1 MHFCLWN
8 AAQTFQC
15 FIDQALRDLDYV
27 VAYIDDVLL
36 ASKTIEENKSYLQA
50 IYECFQQYRI
60 TINPDNSITEFN
72 LDAESGRT
80 FESWFK
86 KYEDMFQTDFAQ
98 FDDAWKVQLLLRKL
112 GTAEHDRFTNFIL
125 PKLPRDLGFA
135 DAVKILAQIFG
146 EQSSLFNIR
155 YQCLKITKRDTE
167 DFITYA
173 GVVNRECERFQLS
186 SMTEDQFKCLIFVA
200 GLQSPHDAD
209 IRTRL
214 LNRIEQDP
222 ELTLQKLTT
231 ECQHLINL
239 KADAAMIGHSK
250 LSQPDMVCK
259 VTSKRKSSSKRTPRK
274 PPTPC
279 WFCEEW
285 HYSRHCPYR
294 NHRCSKCSRKGHKE
308 ECCRDNFRSS
318 RKHRPDKRTQAEAVT
333 ATFRM
338 KSPGRRKFVTLCIN
352 GTPVTLQLDT
362 GSDLTL
368 ISKRTWNE
376 IGRPPVEPTKCIVR
390 NASGGSLKLTGKLNC
405 SVTFKGIHLSG
416 TCYLTN
422 YTGLDLLGLDWIN
435 ELQLL
440 DEPLN
445 AVCDETTAN
454 GPDTFTR
461 TSRPDDFVVAT
472 VAAKPETRWSI
483 RDTAT
488 IQLLASG
495 SGSPLTSVQFGEPS
509 QQPATFHPRSEPF
522 SLQSQVQADRPT
534 AIRKVKE
541 VGPAEGTPQQSHR
554 DQPPIQIY
562 EECSPRWTQGR
573 RCQTRGTRKN
583 ISTSASSEP
592 TSGNRLRSG
601 EGTTSHWKPDSRDIP
616 PKWRVPDSRSACWQ
630 PQGRTDVRQN
640 LHESSQWSSKQQSAG
655 QLSEGGGVR
664 GPAVPNNRTSHHLCA
679 CVTCRTRASRR
690 HALIGQNASQSE
702 SSTLTRRFSP
712 PHGHSGT
719 TLWNT
724 VTTLYIYSCERQP
737 ETDKNKTDPGNLGKS
752 LDPVYQ
758 SVNPLMLVDKPIEMV
773 DKFVYLGSRISPG
786 GLTKDEISIRIG
798 MARTTFANLW
808 RRRDISFSVKGR
820 VYNAAVRSIL
830 LYGSETWPLRAED
843 VKRLSVFDRRCL
855 RSIARI
861 WWDTGSAI
869 LNRAL
874 NGAHASKLLS
884 SMHGSFSN
892 PSLDSPL
899 TVLDLC
905 TNLSAP
911 ACNAQ
916 LPTHPP
922 KPSVNET
929 AAATTTAQRTVIP
942 AFSTP
947 TSHTMPIASHALQ
960 GLQERPLRP
969 KSHVSHPSVPGQ
981 ASTQAACLSASAA
994 IPAVHLTAFNV
1005 CKQAGQ
1011 QTALECTLDSF
1022 SVYVCCLYEARVQEP
1037 NMVIELTFPLFSD
1050 DPDTA
1055 ASGSAPVGTALSHR
1069 DERSLFETSPVDNP
1083 SEVLRARGLV
1093 PTLVNSSGLSAPTNL
1108 YGLPTANHAYLT
1120 HPSAPR
1126 HPFSQ
1131 MHGSMPRISVFNS
1144 LSPPTCIPAPLP
1156 TTSNNQPSNT
1166 VTATSFQSKPRTIRP
1181 NRPDLPPMAM
1191 NCGRLVPSRFPNPPK
1206 SLNAPIL
1213 GSHQQTQIAS
1223 GLPTP
1228 TLDATSPGLGVGEAR
1243 LSLLTTSPEQ
1253 LASLSYHIWACC
1265 EFHCLLSHSPL
1276 HATITSTT
1284 TTTTATAH
1292 AVTRIVSPVC
1302 STSTSTAHTGP
1313 SLVNSGTSVQ
1323 SAGGTVTTTTAS
1335 PALGSV
1341 SFSGTNA
1348 DSDGTDASALVPV
1361 AWGRVVRMADGALH
1375 FPGIGRQLFSN
1386 PQSVLQRIRAAASPD
1401 DSFSL
1406 QAFAKESRV
1415 SSSSSQLPPNS
1426 IDFDIPMEARTN
1438 NLMKRTSTDCGSR
1451 KGFHVCLCCQQT
1463 FTSPSLYDSHMLR
1476 PLARIFYRCHICR
1489 GSETAHLTSVEE
1501 NPAVDLHM
1509 SVVDLLNSFG
1519 SDASSGPSAAISGG
1533 SVGPL
1538 TNTSAGTIQ
1547 QQLPSHSPY
1556 CTVLFGGIVKAFNR
1570 CAVYSHF
1577 AHAHPNEVD
1586 LWTLQPSRIS
1596 VCPLAESAW
1605 EPSTLELNGTD
1616 IVLATCVSGMNST
1629 THDGASLPQ
1638 IPALPSTLSSRLPE
1652 PDTGRQPS
1660 SSPVSHPTSVSE
1672 PVNPVINDNLSED
1685 GNRAAKKL
1693 DASFPY
1699 RPGVELA
1706 EVWNDLEQ
1714 AINEAILHHGLNLL
1728 GPSDGYIDF
1737 TGASS
1742 TLMASSSLAF
1752 DSRHS
1757 TVTNSPALQRIFTPT
1772 SDSSFSAA
1780 SSSGPILPSPNSTL
1794 SETILH
1800 LARAPVWYSHFF
1812 LTDWSQVPSMATVSS
1827 EPESSQADQPII
1839 DENHSQWPLENE
1851 DERDKLAEKKPLLL
1865 RCSHQIRAML
1875 RRHRWSNTESDQNEA
1890 ILHHGLNL
1898 LGPSDGYIDF
1908 TGASSTLMASSS
1920 LAFDSRHSTVTNS
1933 PALQRI
1939 FTPTSDSS
1947 FSAASS
1953 SGPIL
1958 PSPNSTLSET
1968 ILHLA
1973 RAPVWYSH
1981 FFLTDWSQVPS
1992 MATVSSEPESSQAD
2006 QPIIDENHSQWP
2018 LENEDERDKL
2028 AEKKPKSRCIVPPPA
2043 PSNNELNDVLLNF
2056 VQHVRSSTAPMCDA
2070 SSTQRPSETSIPVS
2084 TSEPSSFQSPC
2095 SKSAPTPPPED
2106 TERGFLRCLLCSY
2119 KTNHPDHLT
2128 RHLSGS
2134 RNTVSTKCA
2143 LCGQSVCV
2151 QQPAL
2156 CAAKAHLLLHL
2167 GYYIMCPN
2175 CGFTVNNSKP
2185 VSLIS
2190 WFAAYCVSVH
2200 HISTPFHIPRSI
2212 EQPPPHL
2219 APDAAELCMRLHLR
2233 FVCFHFNLLQVF
2245 VCSRCQHGRG
2255 KAYNTM
2261 AHLCQHI
2268 FDSHTQRQ
2276 HVCLWCARQSSND
2289 STAQSASTGVLRN
2302 TPGAESGSAASST
2315 RSSDP
2320 IEHDDIHNQP
2330 SQNIVDSSSVPLSR
2344 FGPRY
2349 TTPKDLLAHVKRVHK
2364 HVLLFSSP
2372 ENVMATNGQDA
2383 LDQLPGDLTHGKQ
2396 SQLRH
2401 SQSVRSIDSV
2411 DLTKSTNG
2419 ELPITNG
2426 PTSVSAKSRG
2436 PPPDSTESDKATT
2449 GQSIHL
2455 VPAVDF
2461 TYVHSCPDCDE
2472 VFENRD
2478 TFAQHFRA
2486 SHFSNCSGVCCYR
2499 CFGSCKRLSFDL
2511 AEFHEHLV
2519 TCPSARD
2526 LFVAT
2531 FAHSRSGT
2539 VRSANPDHRSHT
2551 GDCASVRGHSHPL
2564 CFCLHCGIGAR
2575 RPGPQPRFSG
2585 EDDCSTP
2592 KSSVVP
2598 GDERS
2603 NSEQTPGTPQ
2613 ATDVAIGDTLPTT
2626 IKEPVYDARYFPDL
2640 HSLHHHESQF
2650 HFTPTSSQ
2658 IACPWCGRRLSCHST
2673 ADMRFTMHHLRS
2685 HTKKHPFAAWSLERT
2700 RKWNRNA
2707 KALSHCICGAAL
2719 LDSPLA
2725 VLSHASSHLLLSRPS
2740 KLSTTS
2746 NRLFLT
2752 DAWTPHLRLQSTTD
2766 VIGLSPV
2773 NDRPLISC
2781 ISSSSS
2787 LRRLHRP
2794 SPGAHIPC
2802 MVDVY
2807 HHLRFAV
2814 SPELDHYLD
2823 HASLVSDPFVCPL
2836 CSSSMTTRWALS
2848 EHAFVEHWGLLCFI
2862 CCLLPPSNTP
2872 RGPDKRPSSPTTNH
2886 HQPSKETSG
2895 AASHGTT
2902 DQTNTSSSPT
2912 DAMLVCPAPTASLR
2926 PPQSAISAV
2935 SENASSTGTVNI
2947 WEHIYRC
2954 MRERSE
2960 LLQSKQPESTGQ
2972 STTTG
2977 LRQPGTTVKL
2987 DKFGCGAG
2995 WCRSQLSSNKI
3006 NGQSESNTGSFKRC
3020 ADGNVHEVDP
3030 ADCILVDSSPEVSPR
3045 SERTSVTASESDYT
3059 AGSQRSKRRLVIV
3072 DNDDQEQQV
3081 DRSSLRDATDSP
3093 KNDGVLNRTEDLTG
3107 NVVVTQPLRTCSTR
3121 YSELG
3126 NSASKDESGS
3136 FLCII
3141 CGEQQ
3146 TLDTWEDHSLSHRNP
3161 QMPWNGIQLS
3171 DPRRLVLMH
3180 RQTKIYK
3187 CYICDRRFVTR
3198 FGCQRHMTGRH
3209 KMAKS
3214 RISWDLLTQSPST
3227 AHGSRSPD
3235 RQCNTVARK
3244 SNLTSLHRCNTQ
3256 PLPAPPP
3263 YPRTSEY
3270 APTLRQPPAVDNSS
3284 HSTDAQQPLGS
3295 SVAVGAHCSAE
3306 SAAPPPTE
3314 SQQQQQ
3320 QLHYCN
3326 VCRIPFMSQ
3335 LSFSI
3340 HLAAAHNASVT

>member
-1 MHFCLWN
+1 MSDGL
-8 AAQTFQC
+8 
-15 FIDQALRDLDYV
+15 
-27 VAYIDDVLL
+27 
-36 ASKTIEENKSYLQA
+36 
-50 IYECFQQYRI
+50 
-60 TINPDNSITEFN
+60 SITRVHFT
-72 LDAESGRT
+72 DPRT
-80 FESWFK
+80 HHLVTNIKQEPR
-86 KYEDMFQTDFAQ
+86 TD
-98 FDDAWKVQLLLRKL
+98 
-112 GTAEHDRFTNFIL
+112 
-125 PKLPRDLGFA
+125 
-135 DAVKILAQIFG
+135 
-146 EQSSLFNIR
+146 
-155 YQCLKITKRDTE
+155 
-167 DFITYA
+167 
-173 GVVNRECERFQLS
+173 
-186 SMTEDQFKCLIFVA
+186 
-200 GLQSPHDAD
+200 SP
-209 IRTRL
+209 
-214 LNRIEQDP
+214 
-222 ELTLQKLTT
+222 
-231 ECQHLINL
+231 
-239 KADAAMIGHSK
+239 
-250 LSQPDMVCK
+250 
-259 VTSKRKSSSKRTPRK
+259 
-274 PPTPC
+274 
-279 WFCEEW
+279 
-285 HYSRHCPYR
+285 
-294 NHRCSKCSRKGHKE
+294 
-308 ECCRDNFRSS
+308 
-318 RKHRPDKRTQAEAVT
+318 
-333 ATFRM
+333 
-338 KSPGRRKFVTLCIN
+338 
-352 GTPVTLQLDT
+352 
-362 GSDLTL
+362 
-368 ISKRTWNE
+368 
-376 IGRPPVEPTKCIVR
+376 EPTYPH
-390 NASGGSLKLTGKLNC
+390 AP
-405 SVTFKGIHLSG
+405 
-416 TCYLTN
+416 
-422 YTGLDLLGLDWIN
+422 N
-435 ELQLL
+435 E
-440 DEPLN
+440 
-445 AVCDETTAN
+445 
-454 GPDTFTR
+454 
-461 TSRPDDFVVAT
+461 
-472 VAAKPETRWSI
+472 
-483 RDTAT
+483 
-488 IQLLASG
+488 
-495 SGSPLTSVQFGEPS
+495 
-509 QQPATFHPRSEPF
+509 PR
-522 SLQSQVQADRPT
+522 
-534 AIRKVKE
+534 
-541 VGPAEGTPQQSHR
+541 
-554 DQPPIQIY
+554 
-562 EECSPRWTQGR
+562 
-573 RCQTRGTRKN
+573 
-583 ISTSASSEP
+583 
-592 TSGNRLRSG
+592 
-601 EGTTSHWKPDSRDIP
+601 
-616 PKWRVPDSRSACWQ
+616 
-630 PQGRTDVRQN
+630 
-640 LHESSQWSSKQQSAG
+640 ESSQ
-655 QLSEGGGVR
+655 
-664 GPAVPNNRTSHHLCA
+664 
-679 CVTCRTRASRR
+679 
-690 HALIGQNASQSE
+690 
-702 SSTLTRRFSP
+702 
-712 PHGHSGT
+712 
-719 TLWNT
+719 
-724 VTTLYIYSCERQP
+724 
-737 ETDKNKTDPGNLGKS
+737 
-752 LDPVYQ
+752 
-758 SVNPLMLVDKPIEMV
+758 
-773 DKFVYLGSRISPG
+773 
-786 GLTKDEISIRIG
+786 
-798 MARTTFANLW
+798 
-808 RRRDISFSVKGR
+808 
-820 VYNAAVRSIL
+820 
-830 LYGSETWPLRAED
+830 
-843 VKRLSVFDRRCL
+843 
-855 RSIARI
+855 
-861 WWDTGSAI
+861 
-869 LNRAL
+869 
-874 NGAHASKLLS
+874 
-884 SMHGSFSN
+884 
-892 PSLDSPL
+892 
-899 TVLDLC
+899 
-905 TNLSAP
+905 
-911 ACNAQ
+911 
-916 LPTHPP
+916 
-922 KPSVNET
+922 
-929 AAATTTAQRTVIP
+929 TVIP

-947 TSHTMPIASHALQ
+947 TSHAMPTASHALQ

-969 KSHVSHPSVPGQ
+969 KSHVPHPSIPGQ
-981 ASTQAACLSASAA
+981 ASTQASCISASAA
-994 IPAVHLTAFNV
+994 IHAGGFQFSTSSAVSRPNPTTSSVPVPLAPLLHPSVRPTVPTLSQLTPILIS
-1005 CKQAGQ
+1005 AG
-1011 QTALECTLDSF
+1011 
-1022 SVYVCCLYEARVQEP
+1022 
-1037 NMVIELTFPLFSD
+1037 M
-1050 DPDTA
+1050 
-1055 ASGSAPVGTALSHR
+1055 APSHIAEQHH
-1069 DERSLFETSPVDNP
+1069 D
-1083 SEVLRARGLV
+1083 LRARGLV

-1108 YGLPTANHAYLT
+1108 YGLQTANHAYLT

-1131 MHGSMPRISVFNS
+1131 MHSSMPRISVFNS
-1144 LSPPTCIPAPLP
+1144 LSTPTCIPAPLH

-1166 VTATSFQSKPRTIRP
+1166 VTAASFQSKPRTIRP

-1206 SLNAPIL
+1206 SLNAPML
-1213 GSHQQTQIAS
+1213 GSHQQPQIAS
-1223 GLPTP
+1223 GQPTP
-1228 TLDATSPGLGVGEAR
+1228 TLDVTSPGLGVGETR
-1243 LSLLTTSPEQ
+1243 PCLFNTSPEQ
-1253 LASLSYHIWACC
+1253 LHPSLHTTTTTT
-1265 EFHCLLSHSPL
+1265 P
-1276 HATITSTT
+1276 TTT
-1284 TTTTATAH
+1284 TTTTAATAH
-1292 AVTRIVSPVC
+1292 TVTRIISPVC
-1302 STSTSTAHTGP
+1302 STSISTAHTGP
-1313 SLVNSGTSVQ
+1313 SLVNSGSSVQ
-1323 SAGGTVTTTTAS
+1323 SASGTVTTTAS
-1335 PALGSV
+1335 PAPGSV

-1348 DSDGTDASALVPV
+1348 DSDSTDSSALVPV

-1406 QAFAKESRV
+1406 Q
-1415 SSSSSQLPPNS
+1415 LPPNS

-1438 NLMKRTSTDCGSR
+1438 NLMKHTSTDCGSR

-1501 NPAVDLHM
+1501 NPGGDLHM
-1509 SVVDLLNSFG
+1509 SIVDLLNASG
-1519 SDASSGPSAAISGG
+1519 SDAPSGPSTAVSGG
-1533 SVGPL
+1533 CIGPV
-1538 TNTSAGTIQ
+1538 TNTSAGTMQ

-1586 LWTLQPSRIS
+1586 LWNLQPSRIS

-1616 IVLATCVSGMNST
+1616 IVLATCVSGVNST
-1629 THDGASLPQ
+1629 THDSPSLLQ
-1638 IPALPSTLSSRLPE
+1638 ISE

-1660 SSPVSHPTSVSE
+1660 SSPISHPTGVSE
-1672 PVNPVINDNLSED
+1672 PAPPVINDNLSED

-1693 DASFPY
+1693 EASFPY

-1714 AINEAILHHGLNLL
+1714 AINEAILHHGLNFLS
-1728 GPSDGYIDF
+1728 PPDGYIDF

-1757 TVTNSPALQRIFTPT
+1757 TVTNSPALQRIYASTA
-1772 SDSSFSAA
+1772 DSSFSAA
-1780 SSSGPILPSPNSTL
+1780 SASGPVLPSPNSTL

-1812 LTDWSQVPSMATVSS
+1812 LTDWSQVHSPVPNMATVSS
-1827 EPESSQADQPII
+1827 EPESSQPDQPII
-1839 DENHSQWPLENE
+1839 DEDHHHQQQPQPPREN
-1851 DERDKLAEKKPLLL
+1851 
-1865 RCSHQIRAML
+1865 
-1875 RRHRWSNTESDQNEA
+1875 
-1890 ILHHGLNL
+1890 G
-1898 LGPSDGYIDF
+1898 
-1908 TGASSTLMASSS
+1908 
-1920 LAFDSRHSTVTNS
+1920 
-1933 PALQRI
+1933 
-1939 FTPTSDSS
+1939 
-1947 FSAASS
+1947 
-1953 SGPIL
+1953 
-1958 PSPNSTLSET
+1958 
-1968 ILHLA
+1968 
-1973 RAPVWYSH
+1973 
-1981 FFLTDWSQVPS
+1981 
-1992 MATVSSEPESSQAD
+1992 
-2006 QPIIDENHSQWP
+2006 
-2018 LENEDERDKL
+2018 DERDKL
-2028 AEKKPKSRCIVPPPA
+2028 AEKKPKSRSIVPPPA

-2056 VQHVRSSTAPMCDA
+2056 VQHVRPSTAQMCALSDP
-2070 SSTQRPSETSIPVS
+2070 TPTLRPSETSIPVS

-2119 KTNHPDHLT
+2119 KTNHPDYLV

-2175 CGFTVNNSKP
+2175 CGFTP
-2185 VSLIS
+2185 
-2190 WFAAYCVSVH
+2190 
-2200 HISTPFHIPRSI
+2200 T
-2212 EQPPPHL
+2212 PHL

-2289 STAQSASTGVLRN
+2289 PTTRSASTVALRN
-2302 TPGAESGSAASST
+2302 TPAAESGSAASST
-2315 RSSDP
+2315 KSSDP
-2320 IEHDDIHNQP
+2320 IEHDGIHNQP
-2330 SQNIVDSSSVPLSR
+2330 SQNIADSSSVPLSR
-2344 FGPRY
+2344 FGSRY

-2364 HVLLFSSP
+2364 HVLLFSSSD
-2372 ENVMATNGQDA
+2372 NVVATNGQDA
-2383 LDQLPGDLTHGKQ
+2383 IDQPPGDLTHGKQ
-2396 SQLRH
+2396 SQHRQ
-2401 SQSVRSIDSV
+2401 SQSILSIDSLE
-2411 DLTKSTNG
+2411 LTKSTNG

-2426 PTSVSAKSRG
+2426 PTSVCAKSRG
-2436 PPPDSTESDKATT
+2436 APPDSTESDKAT
-2449 GQSIHL
+2449 GHLIHL

-2478 TFAQHFRA
+2478 TFTQHFRA

-2531 FAHSRSGT
+2531 FAHGRLGT
-2539 VRSANPDHRSHT
+2539 VRSANPDHRSPT

-2592 KSSVVP
+2592 KSSMVP

-2613 ATDVAIGDTLPTT
+2613 ATDVATADTQPTT
-2626 IKEPVYDARYFPDL
+2626 VKELVYDARYFPDL

-2685 HTKKHPFAAWSLERT
+2685 HMKKHPFAAWSLERT

-2746 NRLFLT
+2746 SRLFLT
-2752 DAWTPHLRLQSTTD
+2752 DAWTPHLRLPSTTD

-2773 NDRPLISC
+2773 NDRPLTGFVSA
-2781 ISSSSS
+2781 SSSF
-2787 LRRLHRP
+2787 RRLHRP

-2814 SPELDHYLD
+2814 APELDHYLD

-2836 CSSSMTTRWALS
+2836 CSSSVSTRWALS

-2862 CCLLPPSNTP
+2862 CCLLPLSDTE
-2872 RGPDKRPSSPTTNH
+2872 RGPDKRPTSLTTDH

-2895 AASHGTT
+2895 AASHETT

-2912 DAMLVCPAPTASLR
+2912 DTMLVCLAPTASVR
-2926 PPQSAISAV
+2926 PPQSALSTV
-2935 SENASSTGTVNI
+2935 SEKASSSETVSI

-2960 LLQSKQPESTGQ
+2960 SLQSKQSESTGQ

-2977 LRQPGTTVKL
+2977 LRQPGTTVKV
-2987 DKFGCGAG
+2987 DEGGCGAA
-2995 WCRSQLSSNKI
+2995 
-3006 NGQSESNTGSFKRC
+3006 FKRY
-3020 ADGNVHEVDP
+3020 ADGNIHELDP
-3030 ADCILVDSSPEVSPR
+3030 ADPILVDSSPEVSPR
-3045 SERTSVTASESDYT
+3045 SERTSVTADESDYT
-3059 AGSQRSKRRLVIV
+3059 VGSQRSKRSRRLIIV
-3072 DNDDQEQQV
+3072 DNDDQEQQA
-3081 DRSSLRDATDSP
+3081 DRSSVRDAADSP
-3093 KNDGVLNRTEDLTG
+3093 KNDSVFNRTEELNG
-3107 NVVVTQPLRTCSTR
+3107 KVVSQPPRTFSLR

-3126 NSASKDESGS
+3126 TSASKDESGS

-3227 AHGSRSPD
+3227 AHGNRSPD

-3244 SNLTSLHRCNTQ
+3244 SSLTSTHRCNNQ

-3263 YPRTSEY
+3263 YPRASEY
-3270 APTLRQPPAVDNSS
+3270 APTLCMPPAVSVGQTVDNTSQCADS
-3284 HSTDAQQPLGS
+3284 QQPLRS
-3295 SVAVGAHCSAE
+3295 SVAVGHCSAE
-3306 SAAPPPTE
+3306 STAPPSSEP
-3314 SQQQQQ
+3314 QQQ

-3340 HLAAAHNASVT
+3340 HLAAAHNSSVT